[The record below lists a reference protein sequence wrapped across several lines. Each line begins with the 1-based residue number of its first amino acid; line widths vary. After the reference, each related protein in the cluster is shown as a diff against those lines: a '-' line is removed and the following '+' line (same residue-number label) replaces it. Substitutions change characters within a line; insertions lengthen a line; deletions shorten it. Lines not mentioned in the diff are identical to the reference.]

1 MSVITEFEKRA
12 AVKVALS
19 AGRSPTEI
27 VNFLNVPRS
36 LVYRVKSKGNDVE
49 RKKHRRRSDSKRNE
63 MFLGRVADKVAE
75 NPGKS
80 MRKLASE
87 FSCAPST
94 ISLSISDLGLHSYA
108 LKHRHLLTDRVMESR
123 LAKASALLNNL
134 KHDTA
139 GFLRLVPNSIYFF

>member
-1 MSVITEFEKRA
+1 MSVITEFEMRA
-12 AVKVALS
+12 AVKVALR
-19 AGRSPTEI
+19 AGRSPTKI

-36 LVYRVKSKGNDVE
+36 LVYRVKSKGNDAE

-80 MRKLASE
+80 MRELASE

-94 ISLSISDLGLHSYA
+94 ISLSIL
-108 LKHRHLLTDRVMESR
+108 
-123 LAKASALLNNL
+123 
-134 KHDTA
+134 
-139 GFLRLVPNSIYFF
+139 I